1 MRKLEPSP
9 TVITSQPEVAEVV
22 EKNPRTVRF
31 SEAIWFEPG
40 IEVVIGGVGSI
51 GSHLAYFL
59 SRQVCNLHLFD
70 MDVVDATNLGGQLYP
85 ESTEGMQKTTALDNF
100 LGNYGQS
107 KEIST
112 YDKYQEDSIYSKYM
126 FSCFDNMEAR
136 RIMFENWKKNTNPN
150 KIFIDGRMSAEMGQ
164 AYFVTADK
172 TEEYEKTL
180 FVDAAVPDAPCT
192 YKSTTHCGA
201 LLAAYMVSG
210 FNNHIGNSK
219 LKVPYREV
227 PFKAEFNLQL
237 FKFDKE

>member
-59 SRQVCNLHLFD
+59 SRQACNLHLFD

-136 RIMFENWKKNTNPN
+136 RIMF
-150 KIFIDGRMSAEMGQ
+150 
-164 AYFVTADK
+164 
-172 TEEYEKTL
+172 
-180 FVDAAVPDAPCT
+180 VDAAVPDAPCT